1 MYSQSEKTIKYNL
14 QQRTFIFSLEI
25 IKLTKKLQN
34 SYTDQTLGKQL
45 LRSACSIGANI
56 IEAQSAPSKKD
67 FANFYNIAL
76 KSANE
81 SIYWLE
87 LLKRTMQYEAKIDK
101 LLDELK
107 QICKIIAKSLI
118 TMRGK

>member
-1 MYSQSEKTIKYNL
+1 MYNHNEKGIKYDL
-14 QQRTFIFSLEI
+14 KKRVFLFSLDI
-25 IKLTKKLQN
+25 IKLTKNLER
-34 SYTDQTLGKQL
+34 SYVVETLAKQL
-45 LRSACSIGANI
+45 IRSGCSIGANI

-81 SIYWLE
+81 TIYWLE
-87 LLKRTMQYEAKIDK
+87 LIKRTSEKANDID
-101 LLDELK
+101 DIIEENQ
-107 QICKIIAKSLI
+107 QICRIIAKSLI